1 MLFIVLVS
9 CRLDLLLG
17 ASYIKDM
24 VCIAFIMNELISII
38 ENVGLMGVPIPKIII
53 KAIDIL
59 RKKEGDNNGGNS
71 EP

>member
-1 MLFIVLVS
+1 
-9 CRLDLLLG
+9 
-17 ASYIKDM
+17 M

-59 RKKEGDNNGGNS
+59 KKKEGDNNGGNS